1 MEEFSSGEAAEKM
14 KEGMEKNPEKFPF
27 TTGEKV
33 LVTDPETGKQTV
45 ETFIAWDPTAEG
57 EGRAIVTVEGG
68 KGTKPVEAK
77 NLQKAS

>member
-1 MEEFSSGEAAEKM
+1 MEEISSAEAAEKM
-14 KEGMEKNPEKFPF
+14 REGMEKHPEKFPF

-45 ETFIAWDPTAEG
+45 ETFIAWDPTEEG
-57 EGRAIVTVEGG
+57 GGKAIVTVEEG
-68 KGTKPVEAK
+68 KGINRVEGK